1 MCEMDGF
8 AVKSP
13 FRREIPCLA
22 LSPVYTF
29 KYRIGRPYGH
39 TIDPHEP
46 SLAKNSLKTT
56 VHSWGLLIP
65 IPEEHEIDFRIK
77 IFIIHR
83 VS

>member
-1 MCEMDGF
+1 MDGF
-8 AVKSP
+8 AVKSA

-22 LSPVYTF
+22 LSPVYIF
-29 KYRIGRPYGH
+29 KYRIGHPCRH

-46 SLAKNSLKTT
+46 GVVNIFLKTA

-77 IFIIHR
+77 IFIIHW